1 MGLETDV
8 AAQQT
13 IQDSLQDSGS
23 DNNTSFIPQNFTQ
36 RNVSNIMDRIRSIP
50 TTLQQN
56 LNYNAPSM
64 FSGLPSL
71 NVGGFNIGLGPV
83 GGNLGITATK
93 TFQNGGSVQDDE
105 DVQDYSDVDT
115 SQSMSGDYTQSSTYG
130 MDDDVA
136 AQVQASMAQ
145 RRGVKGID
153 NLGVTP
159 SLYTKVRG
167 ATDTNPFPNS
177 IASQLGRQFGFNVDY
192 TKQYGGGNAGRQ
204 RVAEINQLRY
214 DQAFDPD
221 KFKAGDFELGASTT
235 LGPVEKKPFTSG
247 IAQLIQNTPYI
258 STIMK
263 MFPKDTLPFNH
274 PEMIKA
280 RKQALINANKPFYD
294 IF

>member
-1 MGLETDV
+1 
-8 AAQQT
+8 
-13 IQDSLQDSGS
+13 
-23 DNNTSFIPQNFTQ
+23 
-36 RNVSNIMDRIRSIP
+36 MDRISSIP
-50 TTLQQN
+50 TNFQQTVASN
-56 LNYNAPSM
+56 VNYNPAPNY
-64 FSGLPSL
+64 GLPSL
-71 NVGGFNIGLGPV
+71 QLGPV
-83 GGNLGITATK
+83 NITPTFSEGGFGVKGTM
-93 TFQNGGSVQDDE
+93 TFANGGSVQDED

-192 TKQYGGGNAGRQ
+192 TKQYGGGDAGRQ

-221 KFKAGDFELGASTT
+221 RFKAGDFELGASTT
-235 LGPVEKKPFTSG
+235 LGPVGKKPSTSG
-247 IAQLIQNTPYI
+247 IAQLMQNAPYI
-258 STIMK
+258 GSIMK
-263 MFPKDTLPFNH
+263 MFPKDTLPYNH
-274 PEMIKA
+274 PQMIKA
-280 RKQALINANKPFYD
+280 RKLAAMNAKKPFYD